1 MSTELNK
8 HMQKLKDMGVT
19 ISVTPSAGAREGFED
34 RPSGLI
40 AQAAKEAGIYYEKG
54 GAPELSDREQA
65 EVTRFGIHE
74 EDQEEGL

>member
-19 ISVTPSAGAREGFED
+19 ISVTPSAGARDGFEN
-34 RPSGLI
+34 RPFGLL
-40 AQAAKEAGIYYEKG
+40 AQAAKDAGIYYEKG
-54 GAPELSDREQA
+54 DAPHLSPSERDQ
-65 EVTRFGIHE
+65 VTRFGIHE

>member
-8 HMQKLKDMGVT
+8 HIQKLKDLGIT

-34 RPSGLI
+34 RPFGLI

-54 GAPELSDREQA
+54 DAPHLTPSEFA
-65 EVTRFGIHE
+65 KVTRFGIHE
-74 EDQEEGL
+74 EDQEDEQ

>member
-34 RPSGLI
+34 RPFGLL
-40 AQAAKEAGIYYEKG
+40 AQAAKDAGIYYEKG
-54 GAPELSDREQA
+54 DAPHLSPSELA

-74 EDQEEGL
+74 DQEEEL

>member
-19 ISVTPSAGAREGFED
+19 INVTGAGGREPGVVSSVIKHA
-34 RPSGLI
+34 
-40 AQAAKEAGIYYEKG
+40 AQDAGIYYEKG
-54 GAPELSDREQA
+54 EAPRLSPSERD

-74 EDQEEGL
+74 EDQEEKR